1 MADRAKAISLFQSAM
16 KLATDKSAPE
26 HKDMAWQRLCSAV
39 VIDPTLGEAMFH
51 VGTGCV
57 ESGVRPAAIAAWK
70 RVLELPTGD
79 QPGDATAQ
87 MKVHTRVN
95 MANAMHHAGRND
107 EARVVL
113 EQLVADDPK
122 LSKAWVNMSIVQS
135 VDGELEQSLES
146 ARRGFKLDPNDA
158 AGEMALAFA
167 YFYAGKYCEGFKHFE
182 ARFAYRWPHFL
193 KYPFPK
199 WRGEHDKTVWVV
211 AEQGIGDTLSFA
223 RFVEPAAKQAKM
235 LYLGVQPELFRLFR
249 MAFAHLPNVQVD
261 PLPLP
266 FPAVD
271 YWSSF
276 MSLPFALGLSDKEIV
291 NAKQIAAPPLAM
303 ASTWKAQ
310 DRKFHVGVAWA
321 GSPRADNYK
330 LKSFLFEEL
339 LRLYDVPGVQL
350 YSLQLGDPARD
361 LYNAGAAGLVRDLAP
376 YISDVTSTLA
386 IMADL
391 DLVVTVESAIGHM
404 CSLIG
409 KECWIPY
416 CWLGRDLR
424 IGHDG
429 TKAIW
434 TPHHQFFKQDKH
446 GEWVPVFKRI
456 TEALRERVNG

>member
-1 MADRAKAISLFQSAM
+1 MADRAKAISLFQDAM

-51 VGTGCV
+51 LGNGCA
-57 ESGVRPAAIAAWK
+57 ESGMRASAVAAWK
-70 RVLELPTGD
+70 RLLELPPGAA
-79 QPGDATAQ
+79 PGDATAQ
-87 MKVHTRVN
+87 MKTHARVN
-95 MANAMHHAGRND
+95 LANNLHHAGRND
-107 EARVVL
+107 EARGIL
-113 EQLVADDPK
+113 DGLLAEDPR
-122 LSKAWVNMSIVQS
+122 LSKAWVNMSLVQS

-146 ARRGFKLDPNDA
+146 ARRGYKLDPNDA

-167 YFYAGKYCEGFKHFE
+167 CFYAGKYREGFKHFE
-182 ARFAYRWPHFL
+182 ARFMYRWPHML
-193 KYPFPK
+193 AYPFPK
-199 WRGEHDKTVWVV
+199 WRGELDKDVWVV

-223 RFVEPAAKQAKM
+223 RFVEPASKIARSLKFA
-235 LYLGVQPELFRLFR
+235 VQPELFKLLR
-249 MAFAHLPNVQVD
+249 MAFAHLPNVTVD
-261 PLPLP
+261 PLPMP

-276 MSLPFALGLSDKEIV
+276 MSLPFALGLSDEEIV
-291 NAKQIAAPPLAM
+291 NAPQFPAPAFGM
-303 ASTWKAQ
+303 ASTWKAA
-310 DRKFHVGVAWA
+310 DRKFHVGISWA
-321 GSPRADNYK
+321 GSPRGDNFK
-330 LKSFLFEEL
+330 LKSFPFEEL
-339 LRLYDVPGVQL
+339 LRLYDVPGIQL
-350 YSLQLGDPARD
+350 YSLQIGDQSRD

-386 IMADL
+386 MMADL

-404 CSLIG
+404 CALVG

-429 TKAIW
+429 SKAIW
-434 TPHHQFFKQDKH
+434 TPRTRIFKQERH
-446 GEWVPVFKRI
+446 NEWAPVFKRI